1 MSCVITGTPLWPRL
15 SKWNKGDDVAATV
28 CVPSRNCESMR
39 RAASSNGTIL
49 MINHQLLG
57 KTGLRVADMCL
68 GTMTFGEEWGYCI
81 VCISPPGP
89 YALF

>member
-1 MSCVITGTPLWPRL
+1 
-15 SKWNKGDDVAATV
+15 
-28 CVPSRNCESMR
+28 MR